1 MKNESEAIIF
11 IKHKKI
17 EIVVLFYLLAI
28 LITGLSMQP
37 FDELLQGLIKIF
49 TSTGVLITD
58 YFVVGGIGPALVNA
72 AGVGLI
78 GYIILVLNKVSFRGM
93 AIAAIFTMVGFALL
107 GKNMWSILP
116 IIAGVFI
123 YSKLTGREFVNSIYP
138 ALFGTALAPFVTL
151 VAFDFGWGIL
161 GGTIIG
167 ILIGIVILPVA
178 SHVLSFHEGYNLYNI
193 GFTSGFVGLIF
204 INILRG
210 YGFNSES
217 AMIWGTEFDSYLRT
231 FLIILLS
238 SMIVLGIVLGK
249 HRLKDYLE
257 ILKYPGILV
266 TDFTNIAGF
275 GNTLI
280 NMGIVGFIGVLYIQ
294 LVGGNFNGP
303 TIGGIFTMVGFA
315 AFGKHPFNVS
325 PIMLGV
331 WLGTLFSNHEANMG
345 GPMLSAL
352 FGTALAPIAGQFGP
366 LAGILAG
373 FIHLSVA
380 SNIGIVHGG
389 LNLYNNGFAAG
400 FVAALFVALNK
411 GFKKNS

>member
-167 ILIGIVILPVA
+167 ILLGIVISPVA

-331 WLGTLFSNHEANMG
+331 WLGTLFSNYEANMG

-400 FVAALFVALNK
+400 FVVVFFVALNK

>member
-167 ILIGIVILPVA
+167 ILIGIVISPVA

-331 WLGTLFSNHEANMG
+331 WLGTLFSNYEANMG

-400 FVAALFVALNK
+400 FVAAFFVALNK

>member
-331 WLGTLFSNHEANMG
+331 WLGTLFSNYEANMG

-400 FVAALFVALNK
+400 FVAAFFVALNK

>member
-331 WLGTLFSNHEANMG
+331 WLGTLFSNYEANMG